1 YLYGL
6 SFMTYASGKF
16 TSFLMGEVRPGGW
29 WYYFLVTFLIKTPIP
44 LLLILVWSAFVQRAF
59 WREDSVRT
67 AFVVGPPLMYFMAI
81 SASGWNIGHRHL
93 LPVHPFLFVFV
104 SALIPWV
111 SQRPKVVKSG
121 IAALVCWYVLCSAWI
136 SPHYLAYFNELA
148 GGPDRGGRYLV
159 DSNLDIGQDLKGL
172 KRYMDEHGIR
182 RVWLAYF
189 GQASPDYYKISY
201 DYLPS
206 YVIFEPQ
213 NVNPDA
219 FRFERLP
226 PLRGTVAISAT
237 LLYGAYMQTTNY
249 FELYRQQ
256 KPVAKIGYSIFIY
269 RFE

>member
-1 YLYGL
+1 
-6 SFMTYASGKF
+6 
-16 TSFLMGEVRPGGW
+16 
-29 WYYFLVTFLIKTPIP
+29 
-44 LLLILVWSAFVQRAF
+44 
-59 WREDSVRT
+59 
-67 AFVVGPPLMYFMAI
+67 
-81 SASGWNIGHRHL
+81 
-93 LPVHPFLFVFV
+93 
-104 SALIPWV
+104 
-111 SQRPKVVKSG
+111 
-121 IAALVCWYVLCSAWI
+121 
-136 SPHYLAYFNELA
+136 
-148 GGPDRGGRYLV
+148 
-159 DSNLDIGQDLKGL
+159 
-172 KRYMDEHGIR
+172 MDEHGIR

>member
-1 YLYGL
+1 LV
-6 SFMTYASGKF
+6 
-16 TSFLMGEVRPGGW
+16 VR
-29 WYYFLVTFLIKTPIP
+29 FRFF
-44 LLLILVWSAFVQRAF
+44 LLILVWSALAQRAF
-59 WREDSVRT
+59 WGEDYVRT
-67 AFVVGPPLMYFMAI
+67 AFVLVPPLVYFIAI

-93 LPVHPFLFVFV
+93 LPVLPFLFVFV

-121 IAALVCWYVLCSAWI
+121 IAALVCWYVFCSARI

-148 GGPDRGGRYLV
+148 GGPDRGGRYLI
-159 DSNLDIGQDLKGL
+159 DSNLDWGQDLKGL
-172 KRYMDEHGIR
+172 KRYMDEHGIP

-219 FRFERLP
+219 FRFPRLP

-237 LLYGAYMQTTNY
+237 LLYGAYMQTTTY
-249 FELYRQQ
+249 YELYRQQ